1 MRIGHS
7 VKRAAQLF
15 AIDCE
20 HEMPK
25 TPVRD
30 TYIIGSMPTN
40 THTHTER
47 LTHTDTERSRTS
59 YRAHLKI
66 CETLQL
72 ILSKNAMKP
81 IMFIML
87 ECIFHEP

>member
-1 MRIGHS
+1 M
-7 VKRAAQLF
+7 KRAAQLF

-40 THTHTER
+40 THTQ
-47 LTHTDTERSRTS
+47 THTHREKS
-59 YRAHLKI
+59 Y
-66 CETLQL
+66 QL
-72 ILSKNAMKP
+72 PGA
-81 IMFIML
+81 L
-87 ECIFHEP
+87 ENL

>member
-1 MRIGHS
+1 M
-7 VKRAAQLF
+7 KRAAQLF

-30 TYIIGSMPTN
+30 RYIIDSMPTN
-40 THTHTER
+40 THTHR
-47 LTHTDTERSRTS
+47 HTERSRTS